1 MTQPHAVPT
10 LSRQDFEE
18 RFADRHLL
26 HFVIAKWARE
36 RACHAALISAGNG
49 QITSWAELERLTRGL
64 AMQLVEMGYRK
75 GDRFASAL
83 PLSTE
88 HILLEFACFRIGVI
102 FAPLDLRL
110 SMSEMMRSLGL
121 LRPRGFAFSGAG
133 SQTPTGSGNF
143 SSLGKMLEAEAPFIE
158 HHLYCLDEAPSAED
172 SADGHLTMR
181 QMLARASEL
190 TSGEAS
196 SPESLRETFE
206 RAGGDASVTS
216 SGSAAQMR
224 KDFEAAAAA
233 VNESDGAL
241 VIFTTGSTGS
251 PKPALL
257 SHRNISCQ
265 AMCISQAFFRGDSG
279 MRTLVNL
286 PPSHVGCQTELLM
299 GTFFGGGTAILLA
312 AFDPLHSLR
321 AIQQYKVQVLGQIPA
336 QFHFEW
342 RLKDYDSVDLT
353 SLEFVAYGGQQVPEP
368 FIEKMAAMAPWVG
381 TGLGLTETAGFCTYQ
396 LQPREHAKACLSS
409 LGVDMPAYA
418 ASIRGSMR
426 EDGFAAAEL
435 PQGEIGHICFHGPQ
449 TFLGYLNDPEATART
464 ISRDGFLYTGDLGFK
479 DSEGIHLSGRA
490 KWVIKPSGYQ
500 VFPADVENH
509 FCALAE
515 HVAACAVVGV
525 DHAVISEAIVA
536 FVELKPGAELSRSL
550 LERHARALAS
560 YMRPRH
566 YVLLRAGEMPLNRV
580 AKPNYLCLREIAERE
595 IAELRAKGKWDRP

>member
-1 MTQPHAVPT
+1 MTQPETQPQSQPHAVHP
-10 LSRQDFEE
+10 LSSEDFDQ

-26 HFVIAKWARE
+26 HSVLEKWAHE
-36 RACHAALISAGNG
+36 RPAHPAIISADTG
-49 QITSWAELERLTRGL
+49 QLTSWVGFERITRGL

-110 SMSEMMRSLGL
+110 SAAEMIRSLRL
-121 LRPRGFAFSGAG
+121 LRPRGFAFPAADAPQVPGALD
-133 SQTPTGSGNF
+133 F
-143 SSLGKMLEAEAPFIE
+143 RRLGKMVETDAPFVE
-158 HHLYCLDEAPSAED
+158 HRLCFSDEDFKPGDDAVPAPED
-172 SADGHLTMR
+172 SESTDGPLTMR
-181 QMLARASEL
+181 RMLAHALRLASGKRAPAKRIQ
-190 TSGEAS
+190 EA
-196 SPESLRETFE
+196 FE
-206 RAGGDASVTS
+206 RATAGVD
-216 SGSAAQMR
+216 
-224 KDFEAAAAA
+224 E
-233 VNESDGAL
+233 NDGAL

-257 SHRNISCQ
+257 SHRNIACQ
-265 AMCISQAFFRGDSG
+265 SMCISQAFFQGDSG

-299 GTFFGGGTAILLA
+299 GTFFGGGTAIILA
-312 AFDPLHSLR
+312 AFEPLASLR

-342 RLKDYDSVDLT
+342 RLKDYDSFDLS
-353 SLEFVAYGGQQVPEP
+353 SLKVVAYGGQQVSGA
-368 FIEKMAAMAPWVG
+368 FLEKMAAMAPWAG

-396 LQPREHAKACLSS
+396 LQPQEHAKACLNS
-409 LGVDMPAYA
+409 LGVDMPVYA
-418 ASIRGSMR
+418 ASIRGQMR

-435 PQGEIGHICFHGPQ
+435 PEGEIGHICFHGPQ

-479 DSEGIHLSGRA
+479 DCQGVHLSGRA

-500 VFPADVENH
+500 VFPSDVENH

-515 HVAACAVVGV
+515 SVAACAAVGV
-525 DHAVISEAIVA
+525 GHALISEAIVA
-536 FVELKPGAELSRSL
+536 FVEMKPGVTLSSSM
-550 LERHARALAS
+550 LERHARELAS

-566 YVLLRAGEMPLNRV
+566 YVLLQPGEMPLNRV
-580 AKPNYLCLREIAERE
+580 AKPDYLRLREMAERE
-595 IAELRAKGKWDRP
+595 IAELRRNGKWDRM